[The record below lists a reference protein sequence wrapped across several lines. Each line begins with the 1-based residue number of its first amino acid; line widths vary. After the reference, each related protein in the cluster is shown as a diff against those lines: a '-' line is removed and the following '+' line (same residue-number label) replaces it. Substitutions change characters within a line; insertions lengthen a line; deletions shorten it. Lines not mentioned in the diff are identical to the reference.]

1 MSMEPN
7 TRLKTIKIIGVVL
20 AIFLFMDMM
29 ARFIAL
35 KNAPKLPIP
44 AVVTQKPQ
52 LLKMA
57 EYVTQTG
64 TTVAFNSVNLVARVE
79 GYLNA
84 ISFIDGTYVKK
95 GRPLFVIEPEPY
107 MEKLLEAQASVAV
120 QKANYAYAKSEY
132 ARQQNMYKENAT
144 SLNSVEE
151 WLAKSQEAEA
161 EIAKAT
167 ANAAVAAINYSYT
180 HVSAPFDGRIGR
192 HLVDAGNLVGNG
204 VATNLATIEQV
215 TPLYVYFNLNELDLI
230 KLRAAAAAEGYGY
243 KKTPHTPVYV
253 SLQNQAEKEYE
264 GTLDFINTGLNPST
278 GTLEI
283 RATLP
288 NQDIALVPGLFV
300 QVRVA
305 ISKPISRLT
314 IPDTAILYDQIG
326 TYVLTVDKSQKVVL
340 KRIELGSLE
349 HDRRAVLKGLEA
361 QDDVIINGVQNATPG
376 NQVAPTDETKS

>member
-132 ARQQNMYKENAT
+132 ARQQNMYE
-144 SLNSVEE
+144 
-151 WLAKSQEAEA
+151 
-161 EIAKAT
+161 
-167 ANAAVAAINYSYT
+167 
-180 HVSAPFDGRIGR
+180 
-192 HLVDAGNLVGNG
+192 
-204 VATNLATIEQV
+204 
-215 TPLYVYFNLNELDLI
+215 
-230 KLRAAAAAEGYGY
+230 
-243 KKTPHTPVYV
+243 
-253 SLQNQAEKEYE
+253 
-264 GTLDFINTGLNPST
+264 
-278 GTLEI
+278 
-283 RATLP
+283 
-288 NQDIALVPGLFV
+288 
-300 QVRVA
+300 
-305 ISKPISRLT
+305 
-314 IPDTAILYDQIG
+314 
-326 TYVLTVDKSQKVVL
+326 
-340 KRIELGSLE
+340 
-349 HDRRAVLKGLEA
+349 
-361 QDDVIINGVQNATPG
+361 
-376 NQVAPTDETKS
+376 